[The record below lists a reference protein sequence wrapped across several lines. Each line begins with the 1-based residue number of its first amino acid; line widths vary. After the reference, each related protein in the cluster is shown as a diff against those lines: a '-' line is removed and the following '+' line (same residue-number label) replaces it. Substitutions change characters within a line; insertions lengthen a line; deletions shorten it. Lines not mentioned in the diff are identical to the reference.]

1 MPEPQDGLVDALA
14 DYLSDGLDDAYEL
27 LADQQPAAFEVT
39 NQVTAN
45 RLLRRL
51 ARVEARATEA
61 HELAAAEVQ
70 KVNAWLEEVTA
81 PLMREREWLVRAL
94 EGYARRSFEEDPS
107 RQTFKLPNGT
117 LSLRK
122 ATPGVEVHDVEAFR
136 AWAEANADE
145 LLQEQKPAPPR
156 APDKVKARQ
165 ALRPRGV
172 TIDERTGVWHGSP
185 ATVRDGLAW
194 FEAID
199 EAGEVVPGMYLTRDP
214 SGFTCTV
221 KADPAPTALRVV
233 R

>member
-1 MPEPQDGLVDALA
+1 MPEPQDGMVDALA
-14 DYLSDGLDDAYEL
+14 AYLSDELDDAYEL
-27 LADQQPAAFEVT
+27 LADQQPATFEVT

-61 HELAAAEVQ
+61 HEAATAEVQ

-81 PLMREREWLVRAL
+81 PLMREREWLVRTL
-94 EGYARRSFEEDPS
+94 EGYARRSFEEDPT

-122 ATPGVEVHDVEAFR
+122 ATPGVEVTDADAFR
-136 AWAEANADE
+136 AWALDGHDE
-145 LLQEQKPAPPR
+145 LLQEEKPAPPR

-165 ALRPRGV
+165 VLRPRGV
-172 TIDERTGVWHGSP
+172 TIDERTGVWEGAP
-185 ATVRDGLAW
+185 VMIRDGVA
-194 FEAID
+194 FYEAAD
-199 EAGEVVPGMYLTRDP
+199 EGGELVPGVLLTREP